1 MGAVK
6 AHDLQGETFV
16 PLTLLFCTFLQTLV
30 VIE

>member
-1 MGAVK
+1 MGAAQ

-16 PLTLLFCTFLQTLV
+16 SLTLLFCTFLQILV